1 MDALPD
7 PPRQAL
13 ISAMSQAPHEVY
25 SEELSQAFRRG
36 HPVAVPH
43 PGFKDGQLMRPVG
56 IGDVGYIQSVCHLC
70 SSEYTS
76 LITMQPGTR

>member
-1 MDALPD
+1 MHALPD

-43 PGFKDGQLMRPVG
+43 PGFRDGQLMRPVD
-56 IGDVGYIQSVCHLC
+56 IGDVGYIQSVRHL
-70 SSEYTS
+70 SSFEYIV
-76 LITMQPGTR
+76 LITTQPGTR